1 MTDRMILA
9 IPVSPDGPA
18 MRRRRGELPP
28 PRRPR
33 LNAYRLD
40 KFAGRIFNDRS
51 EPEWRELAAED
62 WRAFLNQRFV
72 LTDAERDALAAI
84 DEETAAQI
92 AETVREL
99 VKTGGELAAALP
111 EGRRKRG
118 EIIFSRVDPSS
129 RSGRSKGAARKPSGA
144 GSRIT
149 VPILKCSF
157 DANCRNWK
165 CRPG

>member
-1 MTDRMILA
+1 MTDRMIVT
-9 IPVSPDGPA
+9 IPASPDGPA

-33 LNAYRLD
+33 LDAHRLE
-40 KFAGRIFNDRS
+40 KFAGRLFNERS
-51 EPEWRELAAED
+51 EPEWRQLAAED
-62 WRAFLNQRFV
+62 WRAFLERRFV

-84 DEETAAQI
+84 DDGTVAQI

-99 VKTGGELAAALP
+99 VKAGGELAAALP
-111 EGRRKRG
+111 EGRGERG
-118 EIIFSRVDPSS
+118 EIVFSRADGRG
-129 RSGRSKGAARKPSGA
+129 RSGRSKPATRRPSGR
-144 GSRIT
+144 SISI
-149 VPILKCSF
+149 PILKCSF